1 MLRFSATTF
10 GGEITVHKALG
21 TVVAAAATLVASP
34 AAAQNRLNEA
44 RIAYVPINS
53 HPPVPPGLQ
62 VVCATNPFSVTMSKT
77 CPVVKYQGITTWAYS
92 FIDNSPALALVS
104 YDAKNNVVRNVTR
117 WGARYAWVMTSGTDT
132 RLGTMSGQSNQTITV
147 PWSELGT
154 P

>member
-1 MLRFSATTF
+1 M
-10 GGEITVHKALG
+10 HKGLG
-21 TVVAAAATLVASP
+21 IAAAVAATGLLIASP
-34 AAAQNRLNEA
+34 AGAQNRQNEA

-53 HPPVPPGLQ
+53 HPPMPAGLK

-104 YDAKNNVVRNVTR
+104 YDAKNKVVRNVTR
-117 WGARYAWVMTSGTDT
+117 WGARYVWVMTSGTDT
-132 RLGTMSGQSNQTITV
+132 RLVTMSGQSNQTITV
-147 PWSELGT
+147 LWSELGT

>member
-1 MLRFSATTF
+1 M
-10 GGEITVHKALG
+10 HKGLG
-21 TVVAAAATLVASP
+21 IVAAAAAAGLLVASP
-34 AAAQNRLNEA
+34 AAAQNRRNEA

-53 HPPVPPGLQ
+53 HPPVPAGLQ

-92 FIDNSPALALVS
+92 FADNRPALALVS
-104 YDAKNNVVRNVTR
+104 YDGRNQMVRNVTR
-117 WGARYAWVMTSGTDT
+117 WGARYVWVMTSGVDT
-132 RLGTMSGQSNQTITV
+132 QLVTMSGQSNQTITV